1 MSDISLSIMVS
12 SFIQV
17 VANSRVSFLLMTEYY
32 SVYVYHLSSLS
43 IVLLTGSLFLYLDY
57 CEQCCNEH
65 RSAECQYVLG
75 VSFINI
81 YS

>member
-43 IVLLTGSLFLYLDY
+43 IVLLTGSLFPYLDY

-65 RSAECQYVLG
+65 RSAECQCVLD